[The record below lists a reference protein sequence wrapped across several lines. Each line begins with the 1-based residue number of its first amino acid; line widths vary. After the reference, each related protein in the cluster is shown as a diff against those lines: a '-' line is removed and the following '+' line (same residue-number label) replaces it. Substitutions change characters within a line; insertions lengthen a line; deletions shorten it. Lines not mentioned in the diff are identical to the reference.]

1 MPTIM
6 DLRSTFPIPTKE
18 LLKEI
23 WKRVKRHPMT
33 WMPLAGLGIGAIVD
47 SFLGILFGVGAV
59 AGGALYWKS
68 HWPALKAAASAE

>member
-1 MPTIM
+1 
-6 DLRSTFPIPTKE
+6 
-18 LLKEI
+18 
-23 WKRVKRHPMT
+23 MT
-33 WMPLAGLGIGAIVD
+33 WVPLAGLGIGAIVD